1 MSFDVYGTLIDWEP
15 AMLASVR
22 ELITA
27 HLPASHPYNTDPPTA
42 ALMRLDALAR
52 ELEAPTQQ
60 PTLPYN
66 EVLARALTL
75 LGVETGVGVPDVVA
89 ADFGRTPS
97 TWPPFA
103 DTVPALQKLRR
114 HYGALIAVSNV
125 DNANIAVTV
134 AERLAPARFDAVYTA
149 EDIGSYKP
157 SHRNFEYLFAHAKKD
172 LGVDWEKGDLLHVAR
187 R

>member
-1 MSFDVYGTLIDWEP
+1 
-15 AMLASVR
+15 MLASLR

-42 ALMRLDALAR
+42 ALARLDALAR
-52 ELEAPTQQ
+52 ELEAPAQQ
-60 PTLPYN
+60 PALPYQ
-66 EVLARALTL
+66 EVLSLALTR
-75 LGVETGVGVPDVVA
+75 LGAELGVGVPDIVA
-89 ADFGRTPS
+89 ADFGRAPR
-97 TWPPFA
+97 TWEPFA
-103 DTVPALQKLRR
+103 DTVAGLQKLRR
-114 HYGALIAVSNV
+114 RYGKLIALSNV

-134 AERLAPARFDAVYTA
+134 GERLAPARFDAVYTA

-157 SHRNFEYLFAHAKKD
+157 SRRNFEYLFAHAKRD